1 MAYAYSVHERR
12 LPMATTRTFEVVGLA
27 NKTDNEAADIKAFNM
42 QPVSTFGLDIDNGDI
57 CALTNSQSP
66 IDAVAR
72 ASFMAENISKVATT
86 LTLPNGKV
94 VPGMHVTIKYEDS
107 LRETVTED
115 STVIKK
121 VDYPLNYSV
130 QFRVPL
136 IDGMDSTVNNKML
149 KALLGLFFKADGS
162 TRFNQL
168 VRSSLRP
175 TQD

>member
-1 MAYAYSVHERR
+1 
-12 LPMATTRTFEVVGLA
+12 MATTRTFEVVGLS
-27 NKTDNEAADIKAFNM
+27 NKTDNASADIKAFDM
-42 QPVSTFGLDIDNGDI
+42 KPVSTFGLDADNGDI

-72 ASFMAENISKVATT
+72 ASYMAENISKVATT

-107 LRETVTED
+107 LRETVTEEG
-115 STVIKK
+115 TVIKK
-121 VDYPLNYSV
+121 VDYPLNYSL

-136 IDGMDSTVNNKML
+136 IDGIDNAVNNKML
-149 KALLGLFFKADGS
+149 KALLGLFYTSDGS
-162 TRFNQL
+162 TRFDQL